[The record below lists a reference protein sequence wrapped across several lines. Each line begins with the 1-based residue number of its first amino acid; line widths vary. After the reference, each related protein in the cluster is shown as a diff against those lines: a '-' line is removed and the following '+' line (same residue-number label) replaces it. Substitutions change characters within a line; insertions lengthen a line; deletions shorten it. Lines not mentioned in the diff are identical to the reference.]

1 MFKTMEDNIVEELK
15 KFSDYIE
22 HHLGHIVTRNAD
34 GGYELLDSF
43 KNGKLLELYVRLR
56 KNKIL

>member
-1 MFKTMEDNIVEELK
+1 MDEKVLEELR
-15 KFSDYIE
+15 KFADYVE

-43 KNGKLLELYVRLR
+43 KHGKLLELYVKLR
-56 KNKIL
+56 ETKIL